1 MLKFVDVK
9 EVFAEI
15 PQEITLAVSI
25 SGCPIRCKDCHSRY
39 LWEDTGEPLTT
50 EALSDMLK
58 AHIGI
63 TCLCFMGGDQAPAEV
78 NSLAQWVKTHHP
90 DIKTAWY
97 SGRDELAPD
106 IELSHFDYLKIGR
119 YDAEQG
125 PLNQKTTNQRLWL
138 VQHTD
143 DGHHRL
149 TDCTHH
155 FWNRL

>member
-25 SGCPIRCKDCHSRY
+25 SGCPIRCKGCHSRY

-97 SGRDELAPD
+97 SGRDEVAPD

-138 VQHTD
+138 VQHTN